1 MSYSNV
7 SVLPFANPII
17 KSKQMTSVT
26 LSSDSS
32 FKGIS
37 ISREL
42 IEWISRLHSACAVSL
57 WLCVTASYYSRQS
70 NFILPLP
77 IFFSIALQ
85 RFQTWYCIDSVFA
98 RLCACC
104 VAPEGSA
111 PPPPSLLLL
120 LPGCRQPNTL
130 VCSRRLTVADRLSSG
145 VHQLISIPFVFLICF
160 RSRIR
165 QPPSSW

>member
-1 MSYSNV
+1 
-7 SVLPFANPII
+7 
-17 KSKQMTSVT
+17 MTSVT

-42 IEWISRLHSACAVSL
+42 IEWISRLHSAYLVFCWRCAVIVAVDHCSSCSGFA
-57 WLCVTASYYSRQS
+57 WLQATIDQS
-70 NFILPLP
+70 NFILPFP

-104 VAPEGSA
+104 VAPDGSA
-111 PPPPSLLLL
+111 PPPPPSPLLLL

-145 VHQLISIPFVFLICF
+145 VHQLISIPFVFFICF
-160 RSRIR
+160 RGRIR
-165 QPPSSW
+165 QLSSSW